1 MICPLSPA
9 HFVALGA
16 FQLYVALLFLDR
28 NLALVPLVIFVIL
41 CCITPFFSRLSFFLP
56 IISRGKKGTQ
66 GVALTF
72 DDGPDPEV
80 TPGVLEL
87 LARHGVTATFFVTG
101 LRAARYPGIMRA
113 ILAGGHAVGNHS
125 YSHSPF
131 MMFKGHKTLRR
142 EVVSTQNILKQFGIV
157 PLAFRPPVGITNSRL
172 WRVLL
177 ENGLFCVNFS
187 LRAGDMGNRTNGTRR
202 VGWREVDR

>member
-16 FQLYVALLFLDR
+16 FQLFLVLLFFNI
-28 NLALVPLVIFVIL
+28 NLAPLPLLFFIL
-41 CCITPFFSRLSFFLP
+41 ICCITPIFPRLSLFLP
-56 IISRGKKGTQ
+56 VISRGMRGTK

-80 TPGVLEL
+80 TPRLLEL
-87 LARHGVTATFFVTG
+87 LARHGVTATFFVIG
-101 LRAARYPGIMRA
+101 ARAERYPEIMRA

-131 MMFKGHKTLRR
+131 LMLKSRTTLRR
-142 EVVSTQNILKQFGIV
+142 EIESAQSVFLKFGIV
-157 PLAFRPPVGITNSRL
+157 PLAF
-172 WRVLL
+172 
-177 ENGLFCVNFS
+177 
-187 LRAGDMGNRTNGTRR
+187 
-202 VGWREVDR
+202 